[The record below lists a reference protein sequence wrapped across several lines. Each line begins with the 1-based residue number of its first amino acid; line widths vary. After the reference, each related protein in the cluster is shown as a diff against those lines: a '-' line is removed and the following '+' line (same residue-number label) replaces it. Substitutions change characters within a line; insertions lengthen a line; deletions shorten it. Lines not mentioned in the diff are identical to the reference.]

1 MTKRKLHECD
11 EMQGRRAF
19 LWSAHTK
26 AYVNDKK
33 SDLTK
38 QVAHSCGFISS
49 KAYYGDRTQLF

>member
-1 MTKRKLHECD
+1 MTGLKPHECD

-19 LWSAHTK
+19 LLSAHTK

-38 QVAHSCGFISS
+38 QVAHSCGFIFGV
-49 KAYYGDRTQLF
+49 AYFLDHTQ